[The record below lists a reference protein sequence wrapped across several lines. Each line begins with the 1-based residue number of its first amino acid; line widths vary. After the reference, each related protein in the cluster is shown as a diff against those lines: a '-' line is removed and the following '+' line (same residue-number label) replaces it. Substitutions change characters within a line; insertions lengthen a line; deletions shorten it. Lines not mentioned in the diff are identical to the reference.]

1 MQTTDDNR
9 PLAGVKVVEFGQ
21 FIAGPGA
28 TQILADLGADVIKI
42 ESPNG
47 DNGRRFGVNAASK
60 GRSGMFIAYNRGKR
74 SIALDLRCAQGVAVA
89 RKLAL
94 GADVVVQNTRV
105 GVMASI
111 GLDAA
116 TLRQEKPALIYASIS
131 GFGTAGPS
139 RQRPGLDIAAQ
150 AESGMMSLTGE
161 AGGAP
166 LKTGFAVVDAATAT
180 ATANAILAALFRHA
194 RTGQGET
201 IETSLLTVAIA
212 LQAQIWA
219 EYGCSNQLP
228 QRAGNAQPLVAPAA
242 DLIEVKDGYIVLS
255 AYMEDHWKRLCEAI
269 GQPELATDARFAS
282 SNQRVQHRPA
292 LMTILH
298 DAFGSLA
305 GEAVR
310 AKLEAFGVVV
320 GVVRD
325 YAQVQ
330 ASEDVRACGIFQSVA
345 DGLGGEVQVP
355 GLPFSLADTIPGAQ
369 MARVP
374 GLGEQG
380 DEILRQAGYDDAQL
394 QVLIDAGVVVRPAS
408 PRQTS
413 AAREPAKPT
422 AAQV

>member
-1 MQTTDDNR
+1 MQTTQDNR
-9 PLAGVKVVEFGQ
+9 PLAGIRVVEFGQ

-47 DNGRRFGVNAASK
+47 DNGRRFGVNDASK

-74 SIALDLRCAQGVAVA
+74 SIALDLRCAEGVAVA

-94 GADVVVQNTRV
+94 GADVIVQNTRV

-111 GLDAA
+111 GLDAK
-116 TLRQEKPALIYASIS
+116 TLRKEKPSLIYASIS

-139 RQRPGLDIAAQ
+139 SARPGLDIAAQ

-161 AGGAP
+161 PGGSP

-194 RTGQGET
+194 RSGEGAT
-201 IETSLLTVAIA
+201 IETSLLSVAIA

-228 QRAGNAQPLVAPAA
+228 QRVGNAQPLVAPAA

-255 AYMEDHWKRLCEAI
+255 AYMEDHWKRLCAAI
-269 GQPELATDARFAS
+269 GQPELASDVRFAT
-282 SNQRVQHRPA
+282 SNQRVQHRPELIA
-292 LMTILH
+292 ILH
-298 DAFGSLA
+298 AALGALP
-305 GEAVR
+305 GEEVR
-310 AKLEAFGVVV
+310 ARLESFGVVV

-330 ASEDVRACGIFQSVA
+330 ASADVRACGIFKPVL
-345 DGLGGEVQVP
+345 DGVGGEVQVP
-355 GLPFSLADTIPGAQ
+355 GLPFGIADTVQ
-369 MARVP
+369 QP
-374 GLGEQG
+374 GLAQVPALGEHG
-380 DEILRQAGYDDAQL
+380 HEILLQAGYDEAQCQAL
-394 QVLIDAGVVVRPAS
+394 TEKGVMAVPTAGAAS
-408 PRQTS
+408 T
-413 AAREPAKPT
+413 PAKPT
-422 AAQV
+422 ACSA